1 MTCLSLYVHSDGICL
16 LKAYVIEFL
25 SMEQSQT
32 PCLSI
37 EGYGYVLI
45 NNFTLFKM
53 QKNYKTSPTVKDCK
67 NKNCKNI
74 IGCRF

>member
-16 LKAYVIEFL
+16 LKAYVMEFL

-53 QKNYKTSPTVKDCK
+53 QKKLQNFSHSEGLQKQEL
-67 NKNCKNI
+67 
-74 IGCRF
+74 

>member
-1 MTCLSLYVHSDGICL
+1 MICLSLYVHSDEICL
-16 LKAYVIEFL
+16 LKAYVMEFL
-25 SMEQSQT
+25 SVEQSQT

-53 QKNYKTSPTVKDCK
+53 QKTTKLLPQRRIAKTRTV
-67 NKNCKNI
+67 
-74 IGCRF
+74 RTL